1 MFTAVAV
8 KFAREES
15 DTNVLARE
23 LILRV
28 TSNFDATAKTLLE
41 LLVEDLIHLLPFG
54 EWAASA
60 ALLYGLAT
68 TMLAEMKN
76 PAVEVFSWN
85 FWEPYPQACTKLNT
99 CSIQISSNQLLKSV
113 WSTDLTLTSTT

>member
-15 DTNVLARE
+15 DANVLARE
-23 LILRV
+23 LVLRV

-68 TMLAEMKN
+68 TMLAEMKTRPWKSFLGTFGN
-76 PAVEVFSWN
+76 H
-85 FWEPYPQACTKLNT
+85 
-99 CSIQISSNQLLKSV
+99 ILKRARS
-113 WSTDLTLTSTT
+113 